1 MSSLDKTI
9 ANCFYEIEVDP
20 ATEMPVTIKMLL
32 LTGTK
37 GGTEAKGKQI
47 VGGKHVAFHFEYRL
61 SDFGKVE
68 RIKIPPEAER
78 LLAQR

>member
-1 MSSLDKTI
+1 VDRNS
-9 ANCFYEIEVDP
+9 YER
-20 ATEMPVTIKMLL
+20 
-32 LTGTK
+32 
-37 GGTEAKGKQI
+37 GGGKQI

>member
-20 ATEMPVTIKMLL
+20 ATQLPLTLRMLI
-32 LTGTK
+32 LTGTR

-68 RIKIPPEAER
+68 RIQVPPEAQR
-78 LLAQR
+78 VLAQR